1 MSKFGDFMMSPDG
14 GLTAMGVGAASQGIG
29 ALFSYFNQRD
39 AQRQLDE
46 LSKQPLPRYSVN
58 PAVSRIYGGA
68 MRGIAQP
75 QGFTGGQR
83 AMYNQDIAQGLN
95 AQYNNARS
103 MGGGSLSR
111 AISGSLAGNRL
122 NAYNQMAGQDAQ
134 LARQYQNAAYSR
146 MLGAA
151 NTMQSVQDRNTAVDV
166 NRRLQ
171 EENALADAITSNR
184 DYRRNMLNQLGS
196 ELGTYGMYT
205 ALGYGKGTGT
215 GTDDS
220 ESSYVLGDLNKS
232 YDNSGVLPATRE
244 GIRKIRSYNPRMFNR

>member
-1 MSKFGDFMMSPDG
+1 MPIPLPLILAGASLASK
-14 GLTAMGVGAASQGIG
+14 GVN
-29 ALFSYFNQRD
+29 ALSSYFNQKD
-39 AQRQLDE
+39 AQGQLDA
-46 LSKQPLPRYSVN
+46 LNKQALPRYSVN

-68 MRGIAQP
+68 MRGVAQP

-83 AMYNQDIAQGLN
+83 AMYNQDIAQGIN

-151 NTMQSVQDRNTAVDV
+151 NTMQGVQNQNTNLDV
-166 NRRLQ
+166 NRRLRQ
-171 EENALADAITSNR
+171 EESLGQAISSQR
-184 DYRRNMLNQLGS
+184 DYRRGMLDQLGS
-196 ELGTYGMYT
+196 ELGTYAMSGAM
-205 ALGYGKGTGT
+205 GGQGGDGTGT
-215 GTDDS
+215 GG
-220 ESSYVLGDLNKS
+220 YKLGMFGS
-232 YDNSGVLPATRE
+232 GADNDGTLPATRASI
-244 GIRKIRSYNPRMFNR
+244 GRIRGFKF

>member
-1 MSKFGDFMMSPDG
+1 MSKFSDFMMSPDG
-14 GLTAMGVGAASQGIG
+14 GLTAMGVGAGLQGVG

-39 AQRQLDE
+39 AQKQLDS
-46 LSKQPLPRYSVN
+46 LNKQPLPRYSVN

-68 MRGIAQP
+68 VRGVAQP

-83 AMYNQDIAQGLN
+83 AMYNQDIAQGIN
-95 AQYNNARS
+95 TQYNNARS

-151 NTMQSVQDRNTAVDV
+151 NTMQGVQNQNTNLDV
-166 NRRLQ
+166 NRRLRQ
-171 EENALADAITSNR
+171 EELLGQAITSNR
-184 DYRRNMLNQLGS
+184 DYRRNMLNQFGS
-196 ELGTYGMYT
+196 ELGTFGMYN
-205 ALGYGKGTGT
+205 AMGSGGGDEGTGR
-215 GTDDS
+215 
-220 ESSYVLGDLNKS
+220 YKLGMFGS
-232 YDNSGVLPATRE
+232 GADNDGILPATRE
-244 GIRKIRSYNPRMFNR
+244 GIGRIRGFKR

>member
-1 MSKFGDFMMSPDG
+1 MSKFGDFMGSSLG
-14 GLTAMGVGAASQGIG
+14 MGVAGLGLGALSQGAG

-39 AQRQLDE
+39 AQRQLDA
-46 LSKQPLPRYSVN
+46 LNKQPLPRYSVN

-68 MRGIAQP
+68 MRGVAQP

-151 NTMQSVQDRNTAVDV
+151 NTMQGIQNQNTAVDV

-171 EENALADAITSNR
+171 QEQLLGNAISSNR
-184 DYRRNMLNQLGS
+184 DYRRNMLSQFGN
-196 ELGTYGMYT
+196 ELGTV
-205 ALGYGKGTGT
+205 GTY
-215 GTDDS
+215 S
-220 ESSYVLGDLNKS
+220 LLNAQRRNRNTNS
-232 YDNSGVLPATRE
+232 NSG
-244 GIRKIRSYNPRMFNR
+244 GDYSFNIGGDYLGGEPI

>member
-1 MSKFGDFMMSPDG
+1 MSKFGDFMMSPAG
-14 GLTAMGVGAASQGIG
+14 GLTAMGVGAAAQGVG

-39 AQRQLDE
+39 AQRQLDA
-46 LSKQPLPRYSVN
+46 LNKQPLPRYSVN

-68 MRGIAQP
+68 MRGVAQP

-151 NTMQSVQDRNTAVDV
+151 NTMQGIQNQNTAVDV
-166 NRRLQ
+166 NRRLRQ
-171 EENALADAITSNR
+171 EELLGQAITSNR

-196 ELGTYGMYT
+196 ELGTFGMYN
-205 ALGYGKGTGT
+205 ALGYGKGG
-215 GTDDS
+215 DDKTNDAGS
-220 ESSYVLGDLNKS
+220 AFFKRSADSPYRRRSPIYNE
-232 YDNSGVLPATRE
+232 TE
-244 GIRKIRSYNPRMFNR
+244 GIG

>member
-1 MSKFGDFMMSPDG
+1 MSKFSNFMMSPDG
-14 GLTAMGVGAASQGIG
+14 GLTAMGVGAAAQGVG

-39 AQRQLDE
+39 AQRQLDA
-46 LSKQPLPRYSVN
+46 LNKQPLPRYSVN

-68 MRGIAQP
+68 MRGVAQP

-83 AMYNQDIAQGLN
+83 AAFNQDIAQGLN

-151 NTMQSVQDRNTAVDV
+151 NTMQGIQNQNTSLDV
-166 NRRLQ
+166 NRRLRQ
-171 EENALADAITSNR
+171 EELLGQAITSNR

-196 ELGTYGMYT
+196 ELGTFGMYN
-205 ALGYGKGTGT
+205 ALGYGKGGDDKTNNTGSAFFKRSF
-215 GTDDS
+215 DS
-220 ESSYVLGDLNKS
+220 PYRRRSPIYNE
-232 YDNSGVLPATRE
+232 TE
-244 GIRKIRSYNPRMFNR
+244 GIV